1 MLAIPAGAGC
11 GLNLVALGPISWGWE
26 RGCGPV
32 DVRLDDACPWPNGP
46 RPWPGIFTASP
57 ADVTSRSSCPGGLPE
72 AKKPGQQSS
81 FWPCTSCLTIMIKP
95 AAEGGGQP
103 IRGRGVEKA
112 EVGAFS
118 VIYRPKTRRF
128 QHGTHDRDP
137 RAALGRAGR
146 ARRLGPRLR
155 LPLACRAR
163 RSVTGGGQNTLAGWM
178 ATFTVCIRWLAGW
191 STFALCVRWLV
202 GWVRQYVWWRG
213 SPALWLR
220 FLQGLGLRVC
230 RRTNKTVTVTVG
242 ARDRGA

>member
-103 IRGRGVEKA
+103 TLGRGVASE
-112 EVGAFS
+112 
-118 VIYRPKTRRF
+118 RRVA
-128 QHGTHDRDP
+128 GTWP
-137 RAALGRAGR
+137 ALGGARAEPLPSEVPE
-146 ARRLGPRLR
+146 APWWLTVSLGPT
-155 LPLACRAR
+155 AFF
-163 RSVTGGGQNTLAGWM
+163 Q
-178 ATFTVCIRWLAGW
+178 
-191 STFALCVRWLV
+191 
-202 GWVRQYVWWRG
+202 
-213 SPALWLR
+213 
-220 FLQGLGLRVC
+220 
-230 RRTNKTVTVTVG
+230 
-242 ARDRGA
+242 

>member
-81 FWPCTSCLTIMIKP
+81 FWPCTSCLTVMIKP

-103 IRGRGVEKA
+103 TRGRGFPA
-112 EVGAFS
+112 
-118 VIYRPKTRRF
+118 
-128 QHGTHDRDP
+128 RD
-137 RAALGRAGR
+137 GRW
-146 ARRLGPRLR
+146 P
-155 LPLACRAR
+155 LP
-163 RSVTGGGQNTLAGWM
+163 
-178 ATFTVCIRWLAGW
+178 
-191 STFALCVRWLV
+191 
-202 GWVRQYVWWRG
+202 RG
-213 SPALWLR
+213 SPSRPGPHQTSWPPGLCIHMPCRSSRWSLHCQMRAKFVCDAALER
-220 FLQGLGLRVC
+220 FRSQKPG
-230 RRTNKTVTVTVG
+230 
-242 ARDRGA
+242 